1 MSNMVT
7 RCPQCQTSFKVTE
20 EHLKI
25 ANGAVRCGSCLLVFQ
40 ARQHWANPENMAATS
55 MTAANTAAANT
66 AATPAPVAGGKFRFD
81 QSAID
86 NNAPASPQGGSVDQR
101 PSASFVLPS
110 AVVEAPKAAVEIPAH
125 KKLEEIGDDDRIS
138 DDLDIDDDEPEI
150 VPKKNTQSA
159 DKFGEPDDDYG
170 SVFDEFDGQEDSEN
184 FDQLLDGDF
193 NDLDALV
200 DDAASNKKSTAP
212 SDEAWAKDMLAEIE
226 QSEKPEEMD
235 LSQVDD
241 ARVIFKDFSNPVD
254 VDAARRDLGFDHQ
267 SPFAARE
274 LGSTK
279 TDSGNNGRAEM
290 IAHIEPPP
298 VEMSSIQSR
307 PAADWKS
314 VVLWNASAA
323 ALLLL
328 LLIQHVGF
336 NFSNLAKSNTS
347 RPYMQALCGVVGCT
361 LPSVENW
368 RYIKIQN
375 LVVRK
380 HPQTADG
387 LVVDAIL
394 FNVTDQEL
402 PFPQLELYFS
412 DLAKTPVASRRFDSV
427 EYLSG
432 ELSGQTQI
440 PPGRPVHI
448 ALEIVN
454 PGDDAVNWSLQVAG
468 KTD

>member
-40 ARQHWANPENMAATS
+40 ARQHWVNPENMAA
-55 MTAANTAAANT
+55 AE
-66 AATPAPVAGGKFRFD
+66 TPATGGKFRFD

-86 NNAPASPQGGSVDQR
+86 NNAP
-101 PSASFVLPS
+101 SARLPENPVEPRSEHAFVLPK
-110 AVVEAPKAAVEIPAH
+110 VVIDNKAAPENSTH

-138 DDLDIDDDEPEI
+138 DDLDLEDDEPEI
-150 VPKKNTQSA
+150 VPNKKPVAKAMQ
-159 DKFGEPDDDYG
+159 FGNPDDDYG
-170 SVFDEFDGQEDSEN
+170 SVFDDFDEQADSNN
-184 FDQLLDGDF
+184 FDNVLDENF

-200 DDAASNKKSTAP
+200 DDNVSSISSADT
-212 SDEAWAKDMLAEIE
+212 SDDAWAKKMLADIE
-226 QSEKPEEMD
+226 QENKPEELD
-235 LSQVDD
+235 LNSIENFHD
-241 ARVIFKDFSNPVD
+241 ALTDFTNPVD
-254 VDAARRDLGFDHQ
+254 VNAARRDLGFEHED
-267 SPFAARE
+267 PFAAHDVGDKR
-274 LGSTK
+274 
-279 TDSGNNGRAEM
+279 TDRSSGRAEM
-290 IAHIEPPP
+290 IAHIEPLP
-298 VEMSSIQSR
+298 VELLSNNPVDKI
-307 PAADWKS
+307 DWKTI
-314 VVLWNASAA
+314 VIWNASAV

-328 LLIQHVGF
+328 LITQYVVF
-336 NFSNLAKSNTS
+336 NFDNLAKKDAA
-347 RPYMQALCGVVGCT
+347 RPYMQTLCSLAGCK

-375 LVVRK
+375 LVVRT
-380 HPQTADG
+380 HPQVPDG
-387 LVVDAIL
+387 LAVDAIL
-394 FNVTDQEL
+394 LNVTGQEM

-412 DLAKTPVASRRFDSV
+412 DLAKTPVASRRFDPA

-432 ELSGQTQI
+432 ELSGQTLI

-454 PGDDAVNWSLQVAG
+454 PSGEAVNWSLQVAG